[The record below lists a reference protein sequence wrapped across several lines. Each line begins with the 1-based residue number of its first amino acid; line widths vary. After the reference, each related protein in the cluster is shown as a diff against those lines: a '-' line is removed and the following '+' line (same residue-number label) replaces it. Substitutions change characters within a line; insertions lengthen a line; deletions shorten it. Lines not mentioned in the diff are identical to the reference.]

1 MKKIISF
8 CLWGD
13 NPKYT
18 IGAIKNA
25 ILTNDIYKGWIS
37 RFYCGQNVPLNV
49 IDRLKTIENCE
60 VIVMD
65 EIGDWSGMFWRFLP
79 ASEKDVEVML
89 SRDCDSRL
97 NRREKS
103 AVDEWMSSNKSFHI
117 MRDHPWHGTEILG
130 GMWGVKYPKLSN
142 MKKLIDE
149 YVKGEFYQVD
159 QNFLREKIYPLV
171 KDDCI
176 VHDEYFQYNTNK
188 KPFPL
193 NRKGQE
199 FVGEVFDHM
208 DRPNEQHRS
217 MIKKQ

>member
-1 MKKIISF
+1 MKKLISF

-25 ILTNDIYKGWIS
+25 ILTNDIYKGWTS
-37 RFYCGQNVPLNV
+37 RFYCGQNVPSSV
-49 IDRLKTIENCE
+49 TERLKSIENCE
-60 VIVMD
+60 VITMG
-65 EIGDWSGMFWRFLP
+65 EEGNWTGMFWRFYP
-79 ASEKDVEVML
+79 ASENDVEIML

-103 AVDEWMSSNKSFHI
+103 AVDEWLSSDKSFHI

-149 YVKGEFYQVD
+149 YIKGEFYQVD

-171 KDDCI
+171 KEDCM
-176 VHDEYFQYNTNK
+176 VHDEFFQYNVNNR
-188 KPFPL
+188 PFPL
-193 NRKGQE
+193 RRKGQE
-199 FVGEVFDHM
+199 FVGETFDHI
-208 DRPNEQHRS
+208 DKPNEQHRN
-217 MIKKQ
+217 MIKNI